1 MSQNTNVG
9 TISLRTVLDRTGF
22 NRQMS
27 NFQNTVGSQMKKIGL
42 LVSGY
47 LSGRAL
53 VSFGKDCIELG
64 SDLSEVQNVVD
75 TTFTTMNEKVNQFA
89 KAAKSS
95 FGLSE
100 TMAKRYVGTL
110 GAMATAYGL
119 TEKQSYDMATSLAGL
134 TADVASFYNLDQDV
148 AFTKLKAVFTGETE
162 GLKDLGVVMTQTA
175 LDQYAM
181 NNGFGKTTANM
192 TEQEKVMLRYQ
203 FVMDRLSKAQG
214 DFSKTSTGWA
224 NKMRILNLRIET
236 LKANIGQGLINVFNK
251 IIPYINLMIEKITVL
266 SEKFM
271 NMTNSIFGEAQTGKI
286 SNTSA
291 NLYYTVGSI
300 SAVGDEAE
308 KSQEK
313 VERFVAG
320 FDKLN
325 KVSSN
330 DTTTNSTDTGG
341 VSDLTNTNNELN
353 NTNEQVGGISKK
365 LDILKKSV
373 SDYLSSLKN
382 VGGFFKQL
390 GSDFGEYFVSP
401 LVNFSISENGLPRLL
416 NIMSRFN
423 NEVKWDKINNGFKN
437 IFIYSEKIAEI
448 SWDYL
453 MDLLDYFLEPLARW
467 AMNNLIP
474 VVLELIGESL
484 ELIGQVLK
492 ALNPL
497 FEWLLKNILE
507 PLAELIGDTVVGVLK
522 ILLNILKSIT
532 DWISNHEELFKNLVT
547 FVTTFFLAF
556 KGVNF
561 IVSTIQAI
569 GSFGNVATILVQTCL
584 NIAAGIGT
592 VIGAINPWIVVIAA
606 VIAAVV
612 LLAMNWDKV
621 KEFAMNTIE
630 NIKNGLV
637 NLKDGAIAKF
647 EELKSW
653 WSTTPTWVQEIG
665 NAIYINMTSPIN
677 TVRQFFS
684 DLWTDLKT
692 MSENGTLTIG
702 NIIKSVL
709 TASLNS
715 MMTFIESTINGCV
728 SMING
733 VSGAFSKVSGVEIG
747 KLNNVK
753 LPRFANGGYVP
764 AQGQNGGVLSV
775 IGDVKKS
782 DGGEYVLRK
791 DQLQGLLEENSINTA
806 RAISSLGG
814 INNNN
819 GTETIN
825 LTLNMD
831 GEPFFNKMVNINNH
845 KTMKTGNKVI

>member
-291 NLYYTVGSI
+291 NLYDTVGSI

-437 IFIYSEKIAEI
+437 IFIYSEKITEI

-474 VVLELIGESL
+474 VALELIGESL

-684 DLWTDLKT
+684 DLWTDLQT

-747 KLNNVK
+747 KLNNVN

-845 KTMKTGNKVI
+845 KTMKTGNQVI

>member
-1 MSQNTNVG
+1 MPNTNVG

-27 NFQNTVGSQMKKIGL
+27 NFQSTVGSQMKKIGL
-42 LVSGY
+42 LVGGY

-64 SDLSEVQNVVD
+64 SDLTEVQNVVD
-75 TTFTTMNEKVNQFA
+75 TTFTTMSEKVNKFA
-89 KAAKSS
+89 KDAKTS

-100 TMAKRYVGTL
+100 TMAKKYVGTL

-119 TEKQSYDMATSLAGL
+119 TEKQSYKMATSLTGL
-134 TADVASFYNLDQDV
+134 TADVASFYNLNQDV

-175 LDQYAM
+175 LDQYAL
-181 NNGFGKTTANM
+181 NNGFGKTTAKM

-203 FVMDRLSKAQG
+203 FVMDRLSKSQG

-224 NKMRILNLRIET
+224 NQMRILNLRIET

-271 NMTNSIFGEAQTGKI
+271 YMTNSIFGEAQTGKI

-291 NLYYTVGSI
+291 NLYDTVGSI
-300 SAVGDEAE
+300 SAVGDEAA

-353 NTNEQVGGISKK
+353 NTNEQVVGISKK
-365 LDILKKSV
+365 LDTLKKSV

-382 VGGFFKQL
+382 VDEFFKQL

-401 LVNFSISENGLPRLL
+401 LLNFSISENGLPRLL

-467 AMNNLIP
+467 AMNNLVP
-474 VVLELIGESL
+474 VVLELIAEAL
-484 ELIGQVLK
+484 ELLGQVLK

-497 FEWLLKNILE
+497 WEFLLKVFEEI
-507 PLAELIGDTVVGVLK
+507 AELAGDVLVGVLK

-532 DWISNHEELFKNLVT
+532 DWISNNEELFKNLVT
-547 FVTTFFLAF
+547 FITTFFLAF

-569 GSFGNVATILVQTCL
+569 GSFGTVAATLVQVCV
-584 NIAAGIGT
+584 NISAAIGG
-592 VIGAINPWIVVIAA
+592 VVGALNPWVILIAA

-612 LLAMNWDKV
+612 VLALNWDTV
-621 KEFAMNTIE
+621 KEHALNTIE

-637 NLKDGAIAKF
+637 NLKDGAISKF

-653 WSTTPTWVQEIG
+653 WATTPEWIQEIG
-665 NAIYINMTSPIN
+665 NSIYMNMTAPIDAI
-677 TVRQFFS
+677 RQFFS
-684 DLWTDLKT
+684 NLWTDLQT

-747 KLNNVK
+747 KLNNVN

-806 RAISSLGG
+806 RAISSLCG

-831 GEPFFNKMVNINNH
+831 GEPVFNKMVNINNH
-845 KTMKTGNKVI
+845 KTMKTGNQVI